1 MDSVSKSEAEAT
13 AGASTQQKKS
23 FRLNK
28 GLRYLFKGV
37 VGVAFLAVLFS
48 FVQKNEVVEVLGRI
62 DWFYFSLSFL
72 LVPVMLSTSCY
83 KWKILLK
90 VKDPSIS
97 FKDLM
102 RIYLVGYFFSNL
114 LPSNVGGDV
123 VRSFYSGQIIKDQ
136 VYSAVAVFLERFT
149 GVLFLILLV
158 IFGPLLKPGL
168 YSSPYFYF
176 PSLAAFVLLIVII
189 WVMTVKEPL
198 KLPDAIARSIFG
210 GCRAVAEK
218 TGLRILVWPVDF
230 LQGIYQ
236 NISGKVAKFHVE
248 LMRAM
253 TIIVKEPVLLAKVA
267 GVTAFFYLLTWL
279 NVYVSFLAFGVDP
292 GFFVV
297 CALTPTIMF
306 IGHLPVSILGNF
318 GFFESVFVFYFGMM
332 GVATVDS
339 LAMGLLLRVKMLT
352 LGGVGF
358 IVYMLYKHRRAKEL
372 TELEEFAREK
382 GDGS

>member
-1 MDSVSKSEAEAT
+1 MTNSKADADTADAT
-13 AGASTQQKKS
+13 AGKKP
-23 FRLNK
+23 FQLGK
-28 GLRYLFKGV
+28 GLRFLFKGS
-37 VGVAFLAVLFS
+37 VGVAFLLVLFS

-62 DWFYFSLSFL
+62 DWLYFSLSFL

-90 VKDPSIS
+90 VKDPTIS
-97 FKDLM
+97 FRDLM

-123 VRSFYSGQIIKDQ
+123 VRSFYSGQIIRDQ

-149 GVLFLILLV
+149 GVLFLIMLV
-158 IFGPLLKPGL
+158 IGAPLFKPEL
-168 YSSPYFYF
+168 YSNPYFYF
-176 PSLAAFVLLIVII
+176 PSLAAFALLIVIL

-198 KLPDAIARSIFG
+198 KIPDAIAHAILG
-210 GCRAVAEK
+210 GCRAASEK
-218 TGLRILVWPVDF
+218 AGVKILVWPIDF
-230 LQGIYQ
+230 LQRVYEK
-236 NISGKVAKFHVE
+236 ISGKVAKFHVE

-253 TIIVKEPVLLAKVA
+253 TIIVKEPLLLARVA
-267 GVTAFFYLLTWL
+267 GVTAFFYMLTWL

-292 GFFVV
+292 GIFVV

-318 GFFESVFVFYFGMM
+318 GFFESVFVFYFSMM

-358 IVYMLYKHRRAKEL
+358 IVYLLYKHRRAKEL
-372 TELEEFAREK
+372 TELEEFARNK
-382 GDGS
+382 GETS

>member
-1 MDSVSKSEAEAT
+1 MTNSKAETA
-13 AGASTQQKKS
+13 AGAAAPGKKPFQLS
-23 FRLNK
+23 K
-28 GLRYLFKGV
+28 GLRYLFKGC
-37 VGVAFLAVLFS
+37 VGVAFLLVLFS

-62 DWFYFSLSFL
+62 DWLYFSLSFL

-83 KWKILLK
+83 KWRILLK
-90 VKDPSIS
+90 VKDPTVS
-97 FKDLM
+97 FRDLM

-149 GVLFLILLV
+149 GVLFLIMLV
-158 IFGPLLKPGL
+158 IGAPLFIPEL

-176 PSLAAFVLLIVII
+176 PSLAAFILLIVIL

-198 KLPDAIARSIFG
+198 KLPDAIAHAIFG
-210 GCRAVAEK
+210 GCRSVAEK
-218 TGLRILVWPVDF
+218 TGLKILVWPVDF
-230 LQGIYQ
+230 LQGVYE

-267 GVTAFFYLLTWL
+267 GVTAFFYMLTWL

-318 GFFESVFVFYFGMM
+318 GFFESVFVFYFSMM
-332 GVATVDS
+332 GIATVDS

-358 IVYMLYKHRRAKEL
+358 IVYLLYKHRRAKEL
-372 TELEEFAREK
+372 TELEEFARKK
-382 GDGS
+382 GDVS